1 MKAEFNNLVETLKR
15 WDLYHIGDEVDMA
28 LTDLSD
34 KIEEVEKRLE
44 CINKTARDIELA
56 ITKHTESV
64 DSNEAFVMKVEDH
77 DSILRGSHDIMI
89 ALDLGDTEPIE
100 NDWYGLFTKVDKE
113 VAFSFESSW
122 GSIDCDKDGN
132 VIEVHGDL
140 EYKGEKNYLFE
151 IARVDIEEYA
161 KFCSSLNITHG
172 ESEDILSV
180 GFWRKDG
187 VYNEADKDWRE
198 SIFNPKVE
206 EEAPTYQCKTPQ
218 TFDKVKQ
225 IIEMLKTLDNGDG
238 VDGET
243 MQYIL
248 EQVGMEE
255 QMLRQLARKD
265 TKETLSIL
273 VE

>member
-1 MKAEFNNLVETLKR
+1 MKAEFDNLVETLKR
-15 WDLYHIGDEVDMA
+15 WDLYQIGDEVDMA

-34 KIEEVEKRLE
+34 KIAEVEKRLE

-56 ITKHTESV
+56 ISKHTESV
-64 DSNEAFVMKVEDH
+64 DSNEAFVMNVNDH

-198 SIFNPKVE
+198 SIFKPKE
-206 EEAPTYQCKTPQ
+206 EEAPTVLCKTPQ
-218 TFDKVKQ
+218 THEFVKDIIAKLKV
-225 IIEMLKTLDNGDG
+225 ID

-243 MQYIL
+243 MEYIL
-248 EQVGMEE
+248 EQVGMKE
-255 QMLRQLARKD
+255 QMAKQLTNK
-265 TKETLSIL
+265 
-273 VE
+273 VEID

>member
-56 ITKHTESV
+56 ISKHTESV
-64 DSNEAFVMKVEDH
+64 DNNEAFVMNVNDH

-113 VAFSFESSW
+113 IAFSFESSW
-122 GSIDCDKDGN
+122 GSIECNKDGIVIN
-132 VIEVHGDL
+132 VIGDL
-140 EYKGEKNYLFE
+140 EYKGERNYLYDIE
-151 IARVDIEEYA
+151 RVDIEEYA